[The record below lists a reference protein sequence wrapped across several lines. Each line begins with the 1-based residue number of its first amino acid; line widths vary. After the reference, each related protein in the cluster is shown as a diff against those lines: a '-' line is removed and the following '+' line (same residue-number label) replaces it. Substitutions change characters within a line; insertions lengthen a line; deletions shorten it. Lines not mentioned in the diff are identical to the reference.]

1 MGIQMV
7 GKNKKEELPV
17 LKRVITCE
25 YPDPFH
31 LDRVSWYSSNV
42 YEIQDYDCL
51 GDLEENKDD
60 KN

>member
-1 MGIQMV
+1 MQEKK
-7 GKNKKEELPV
+7 KNIDLPN
-17 LKRVITCE
+17 LKRVVNYE

>member
-1 MGIQMV
+1 ME
-7 GKNKKEELPV
+7 KKDKELQA
-17 LKRVITCE
+17 LKKITTCE
-25 YPDPFH
+25 YPYINDPS
-31 LDRVSWYSSNV
+31 RASWYSSNV